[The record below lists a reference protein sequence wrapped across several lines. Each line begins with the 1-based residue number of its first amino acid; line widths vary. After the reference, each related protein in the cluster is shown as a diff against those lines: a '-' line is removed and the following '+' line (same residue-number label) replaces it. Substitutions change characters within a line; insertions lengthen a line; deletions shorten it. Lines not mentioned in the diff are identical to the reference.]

1 MSYYLFRDFLMLDQ
15 EYQALMKIPFK
26 IKQQIHD
33 IDMFDSDF
41 VMTCDSKLTSVSDTL
56 NKIYLSKTLLY

>member
-1 MSYYLFRDFLMLDQ
+1 MLDQ

-56 NKIYLSKTLLY
+56 NKIYLSTTLLY